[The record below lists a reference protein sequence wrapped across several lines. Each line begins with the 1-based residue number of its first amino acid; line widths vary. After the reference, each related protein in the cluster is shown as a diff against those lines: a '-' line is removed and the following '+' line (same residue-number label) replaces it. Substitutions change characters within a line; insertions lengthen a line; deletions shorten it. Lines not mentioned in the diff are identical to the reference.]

1 MNLMEFTNK
10 ISSDSKVAA
19 MRHADF
25 FSHEVTAYNIINGMF
40 KDEDIE
46 AISMSPSIHA
56 PEFKVTVNSESVA
69 SYAGESL
76 NGRVV
81 PGAFKPLYEI
91 SASSEKNTVSF
102 KLKEK

>member
-1 MNLMEFTNK
+1 MNLIEFTNK
-10 ISSDSKVAA
+10 ISSDSKIAA

-25 FSHEVTAYNIINGMF
+25 FSHEVTAFNIINGTF

-46 AISMSPSIHA
+46 AISMTPSIHS
-56 PEFKVTVNSESVA
+56 PEFTVTVNSESVA
-69 SYAGESL
+69 SYAGETL

-81 PGAFKPLYEI
+81 PGAYKPLYEI
-91 SASSEKNTVSF
+91 SASSNEKTVTF